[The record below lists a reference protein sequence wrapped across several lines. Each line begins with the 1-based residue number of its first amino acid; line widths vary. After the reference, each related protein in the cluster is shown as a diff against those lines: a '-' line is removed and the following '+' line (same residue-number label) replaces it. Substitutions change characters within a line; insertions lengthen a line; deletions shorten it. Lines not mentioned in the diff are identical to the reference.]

1 MGQYDFL
8 SRSKTEQD
16 AYLYALQQQ
25 GRTEDQVAEAK
36 APIAELLTAMN
47 DEIVACYDQFIT
59 MPQPVQYLSQVC
71 YSSVPGWCCNAG
83 CFVPTWYYDNGCF
96 VGPVFD
102 AACSGLLAQPVYR
115 AYFDAGSQF
124 YSTYHSVTM
133 RVHVNRSINLAHR
146 QADWFRHHGDWRSAM
161 AHDRLLHRSPTAG
174 YASATR
180 LPAAAG
186 NPIDKHAS
194 PNHSPRA
201 AAVQGSRNFAR
212 VGSRKPVA
220 RQRKSQFSRGLAS
233 RPPKPRQQGAKPRAP
248 ACGAGKGCRARQQS
262 LMRSVPRLPM
272 PMRPIRQRMPQDR
285 RTRIA
290 SKTRADP
297 QSHAGYAKRQGHR

>member
-1 MGQYDFL
+1 
-8 SRSKTEQD
+8 
-16 AYLYALQQQ
+16 
-25 GRTEDQVAEAK
+25 
-36 APIAELLTAMN
+36 
-47 DEIVACYDQFIT
+47 
-59 MPQPVQYLSQVC
+59 
-71 YSSVPGWCCNAG
+71 
-83 CFVPTWYYDNGCF
+83 
-96 VGPVFD
+96 
-102 AACSGLLAQPVYR
+102 
-115 AYFDAGSQF
+115 
-124 YSTYHSVTM
+124 
-133 RVHVNRSINLAHR
+133 
-146 QADWFRHHGDWRSAM
+146 M

-201 AAVQGSRNFAR
+201 AAAQGSRNFAR

-220 RQRKSQFSRGLAS
+220 RQRKSQFSRGSAS

-248 ACGAGKGCRARQQS
+248 ARARKGCRARQQS

-285 RTRIA
+285 RHTHRVQ
-290 SKTRADP
+290 DPLHP